1 MNGQAQP
8 QSGGAE
14 GPLVERLGFA
24 PEMIVQEF
32 GFDDDTDEALRAS
45 IEALIGAELEF
56 EDYTGETDAVLL
68 WWRGDDG
75 DLTDELVDM
84 VSAVGDGGF
93 ILLLT
98 PRPGR
103 GVEVDPAEIQEAS
116 ATAGLHSS
124 GALNASDDWRAVRLV
139 LPKAAGRR

>member
-1 MNGQAQP
+1 
-8 QSGGAE
+8 
-14 GPLVERLGFA
+14 
-24 PEMIVQEF
+24 MIVQEF
-32 GFDDDTDEALRAS
+32 GFDDDTDDEVRSA
-45 IEALIGAELEF
+45 IEGVIGAELEF

-75 DLTDELVDM
+75 DLADELVDM
-84 VSAVGDGGF
+84 VSAVADGGF

-103 GVEVDPAEIQEAS
+103 GVEVEPAEIQEAA

-124 GALNASDDWRAVRLV
+124 GAQNASDDWRAVRLV
-139 LPKAAGRR
+139 VPKAAGRR